1 MGQKMMRAYRI
12 LELGTPPVLQDVE
25 VPEPGTGE
33 VLLRMG
39 GAGICRTDLEVIDHG
54 IELAPWIGPFT
65 LGHENSGWVEQL
77 GPGVSGFEVGEP
89 VISSCMSSCGKCEAC
104 LSGSGNYCESM
115 VARGLYKADG
125 GLAEFMIADHHQLIS
140 LGKEN
145 PIRYAPLTDA
155 ALSAYGA
162 VDYARCKIPGDGIAV
177 VIGVG
182 GLGYYA
188 LQFVRELTSA
198 RIIAVDTSEERLT
211 IAKQLGANDLIVSDK
226 DAADKIMAL
235 TNNKGVHAVF
245 DFVGIDATMA
255 LCAKITRALGIITI
269 NGLGGGTLP
278 FFWGNVLPGIDVR
291 FSSGGTLLQLQAIV
305 DLVQRGKISIE
316 YQEFGFDQ
324 LFEALDALRNG
335 ALSGRAVVTCNPA

>member
-12 LELGTPPVLQDVE
+12 LELGKPPVLQKVE
-25 VPEPGTGE
+25 VPTPGTGE

-54 IELAPWIGPFT
+54 IALAPWIGPFT

-77 GPGVSGFEVGEP
+77 GPGVSGFEIGEP
-89 VISSCMSSCGKCEAC
+89 VVSSCISSCGKCEPC
-104 LSGSGNYCESM
+104 LAGSGNYCESLL
-115 VARGLYKADG
+115 ARGLYAADG
-125 GLAEFMIADHHQLIS
+125 GLAEFMIADQHQLIS

-145 PIRYAPLTDA
+145 PIGYAPLTDA

-162 VDYARCKIPGDGIAV
+162 VDYARGKIPGDGIAV

-188 LQFVRELTSA
+188 LQFVRELTGA
-198 RIIAVDTSEERLT
+198 RIIAVDTSEKRLAT
-211 IAKQLGANDLIVSDK
+211 AKQLGASDLVVSDK
-226 DAADKIMAL
+226 DAADNIMAL
-235 TNNKGVHAVF
+235 TNNRGVHAVF
-245 DFVGIDATMA
+245 DFVGIDATLA

-269 NGLGGGTLP
+269 NGLGGGTLK
-278 FFWGNVLPGIDVR
+278 FSWGHVLPSIDVR
-291 FSSGGTLLQLQAIV
+291 FSQGGTLLQLKAIV
-305 DLVQRGKISIE
+305 DLVQQGKISIE
-316 YQEFGFDQ
+316 SQEFRFDQ

-335 ALSGRAVVTCNPA
+335 TLTGRAVVVCNPE